1 MTGQAY
7 LNAHRNRAANR
18 HEVYPGEA
26 KAPLAPSGLYLNGKI
41 TPPTEAQQQAVRR
54 LLAAQP
60 DAAML
65 ADMLGLD
72 GAA

>member
-1 MTGQAY
+1 MTRQAY
-7 LNAHRNRAANR
+7 LAAHRNRAANR
-18 HEVYPGEA
+18 YVQYPGEA
-26 KAPLAPSGLYLNGKI
+26 KAPLAPSGLYLDGKI
-41 TPPTEAQQQAVRR
+41 TPPTEAQQQAVWR
-54 LLAAQP
+54 LLADQP